1 MGVEFY
7 FRWLSIVLID
17 LSLAGDNAL
26 VIGMAVRTLPR
37 RQKRLGIFFGTL
49 GAIAL
54 RVTFTFI
61 IAQLLMIPLLQ
72 ALGGLILVWIALRLL
87 RQNPGGEGKVREGTT
102 LAEAIRIII
111 LADIIMSLDN
121 MLAIAAASHGN
132 LFLLIFGLGLS
143 IPILMVGA
151 AFISWLMNKYPW
163 LVLLGGAIL
172 GWVAGE
178 MLVKDRIVHGWV
190 APYAGFLK
198 WFAPAFLALAVVAIG
213 LWWASR
219 IRRSSEQSALAP
231 HKEH

>member
-1 MGVEFY
+1 MGLEFY
-7 FRWLSIVLID
+7 LRLLSIVLID
-17 LSLAGDNAL
+17 LSVAGDNAL

-37 RQKRLGIFFGTL
+37 RQQRLGIFFGTF
-49 GAIAL
+49 GAVAL

-87 RQNPGGEGKVREGTT
+87 RQNPGGEGKAREGTT

-132 LFLLIFGLGLS
+132 LFLIIFGLGLS

-163 LVLLGGAIL
+163 LVLLGAAIL

-178 MLVKDRIVHGWV
+178 MLVKDRIVHGWI
-190 APYAGFLK
+190 APYASFLK
-198 WFAPAFLALAVVAIG
+198 WFLPAFLALAVVAIG
-213 LWWASR
+213 VWWARR
-219 IRRSSEQSALAP
+219 IGRSTEEAAVAQ
-231 HKEH
+231 HKHH

>member
-1 MGVEFY
+1 MGLEFY

-37 RQKRLGIFFGTL
+37 RQQRLGIFFGTF
-49 GAIAL
+49 GAVAL
-54 RVTFTFI
+54 RVTLTFI

-87 RQNPGGEGKVREGTT
+87 RQNPGGEGMAREGTT
-102 LAEAIRIII
+102 SGEAIRIII

-151 AFISWLMNKYPW
+151 AFIAWLMNKYPW
-163 LVLLGGAIL
+163 LVFLGAAIL

-178 MLVKDRIVHGWV
+178 MLVKDRIVHGWI
-190 APYAGFLK
+190 APYGDFLK
-198 WFAPAFLALAVVAIG
+198 WFLPAFLALAVVAIG
-213 LWWASR
+213 LWWA
-219 IRRSSEQSALAP
+219 RRMR
-231 HKEH
+231 

>member
-1 MGVEFY
+1 MGLEFY

-26 VIGMAVRTLPR
+26 VIGMAVRTLPK
-37 RQKRLGIFFGTL
+37 RQQRLGIFFGTL
-49 GAIAL
+49 GALAL

-61 IAQLLMIPLLQ
+61 IARLLMVPLLQ
-72 ALGGLILVWIALRLL
+72 AIGGLILVWIALRLL
-87 RQNPGGEGKVREGTT
+87 GQNPGGEGKVREGTT

-132 LFLLIFGLGLS
+132 LFLIIFGLGLS

-163 LVLLGGAIL
+163 LVLLGGGIL

-178 MLVKDRIVHGWV
+178 MLVKDRILHGWV

-198 WFAPAFLALAVVAIG
+198 WFLPAFLALAVVAIG
-213 LWWASR
+213 LWWA
-219 IRRSSEQSALAP
+219 RRMRHSAK
-231 HKEH
+231 KEIFASDR

>member
-1 MGVEFY
+1 MNLEFI

-37 RQKRLGIFFGTL
+37 RQQRLGIFFGTF

-54 RVTFTFI
+54 RITFTFI
-61 IAQLLMIPLLQ
+61 IAQLLMVPLLQ
-72 ALGGLILVWIALRLL
+72 AIGGLILIWIALRLL
-87 RQNPGGEGKVREGTT
+87 RQNPGVEEKAREGTT
-102 LAEAIRIII
+102 LGEAIRIII

-178 MLVKDRIVHGWV
+178 MLVKDRIVHGWI

-198 WFAPAFLALAVVAIG
+198 WFLPAFLALAVVAIG
-213 LWWASR
+213 LWWAR
-219 IRRSSEQSALAP
+219 RMRRSAK
-231 HKEH
+231 KEIFASDG